1 MPVIF
6 SRLKMRLPQPWPK
19 LEFLFLL
26 GRAKV
31 NKISGGALNN
41 VSPPLDGNQ
50 ILYWTMEAMLPI
62 SCLNIMNPFSEKLS
76 VLLKNP
82 LPVFTDFIN
91 SRKPENF
98 VFPL

>member
-1 MPVIF
+1 
-6 SRLKMRLPQPWPK
+6 MRLPQPWPK

-62 SCLNIMNPFSEKLS
+62 SCLNITNPFSEKLS

-91 SRKPENF
+91 YQKPENF